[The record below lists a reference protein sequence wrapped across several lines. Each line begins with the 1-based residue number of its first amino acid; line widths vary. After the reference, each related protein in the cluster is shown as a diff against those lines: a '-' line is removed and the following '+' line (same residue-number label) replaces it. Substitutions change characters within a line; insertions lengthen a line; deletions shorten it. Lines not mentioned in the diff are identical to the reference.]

1 LAVRKTKISR
11 LENSLKNANKRAR
24 EAGAVDGHQALGAIG
39 AGMLAGEL
47 EIRKMRLP
55 GPVPIPNSL
64 AIALGAWGI
73 QMFAKPGQKMKRLLS
88 GMTAGGLGLYG
99 YGLRR
104 ELADSEHV
112 IADYDDDE
120 FIGDDGDDDFE
131 AEG

>member
-1 LAVRKTKISR
+1 MAVRKTKISR

-24 EAGAVDGHQALGAIG
+24 EAGAVDGHQAIGALG

-47 EIRKMRLP
+47 EIRGMRIP

-64 AIALGAWGI
+64 AIALGAWSI
-73 QMFAKPGQKMKRLLS
+73 QMFAKPGAKMKRLLT

-104 ELADSEHV
+104 ELADPSTT
-112 IADYDDDE
+112 IAEYDDE